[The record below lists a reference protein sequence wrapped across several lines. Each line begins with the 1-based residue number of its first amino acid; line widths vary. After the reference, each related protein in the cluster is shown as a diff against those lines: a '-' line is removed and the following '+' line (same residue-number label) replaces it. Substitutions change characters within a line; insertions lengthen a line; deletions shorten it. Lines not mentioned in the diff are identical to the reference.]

1 MADETVATDDFTGD
15 EDPLA
20 TNWETVDWFTAP
32 LKTGGYAKGRSND
45 NHLAFW
51 DADTFE
57 DDQYSQSY
65 CSDATP
71 TGSQVV
77 GVAVRCRDATHD
89 GYMATVC
96 GWQNTGGVVQK
107 WVQGENTELSYTG
120 WTVGTAEK
128 LFRIQ
133 VEGTTI
139 KVFWDGTQYHGDI
152 TDSSLT
158 EGYAGIYCSAAKT
171 GFHNSWEGGNI
182 VAAGGGHP
190 TIKRWGGVPGMAINR
205 GVW

>member
-1 MADETVATDDFTGD
+1 MADETVATDTFTGD
-15 EDPLA
+15 EDPLT
-20 TNWETVDWFTAP
+20 TNWETVDWFGGL
-32 LKTGGYAKGRSND
+32 LKTGGYAKATEN
-45 NHLAFW
+45 NNCLAFW
-51 DADTFE
+51 DTDTFD

-77 GVAVRCRDATHD
+77 GVTVRCRDATHD
-89 GYMATVC
+89 AYVATVC
-96 GWQNTGGVVQK
+96 GWQAEGGRVDK
-107 WVQGENTELSYTG
+107 WVNGSLSHIAYTS

-133 VEGTTI
+133 VKGTTI

-152 TDSSLT
+152 TDTSLT
-158 EGYAGIYCSAAKT
+158 EGYAGIYAARTTT

-182 VAAGGGHP
+182 VADASGHP

>member
-1 MADETVATDDFTGD
+1 MADETVATDTFTGD

-20 TNWETVDWFTAP
+20 TNWETVDWFTNF
-32 LKTGGYAKGRSND
+32 LKTGGYARGRNSS

-51 DADTFE
+51 DTNTFD

-71 TGSQVV
+71 SGSGVV

-89 GYMATVC
+89 AYVATVC
-96 GWQNTGGVVQK
+96 GWQDEGGSVNK
-107 WVQGENTELSYTG
+107 WVNASLSQIAYTS

-133 VEGTTI
+133 VKGTTI

-152 TDSSLT
+152 TDTSLT
-158 EGYAGIYCSAAKT
+158 EGYAGIYAANSTT

-182 VAAGGGHP
+182 VSGHP